1 MLHGGVPGLSP
12 VFTSFGLGLR
22 ESMGLTFFSLPR
34 FSKIWGTSWLPNDP

>member
-12 VFTSFGLGLR
+12 VFTSFGHGP
-22 ESMGLTFFSLPR
+22 EGVYGSHFFSLPR